1 MQTKLKPP
9 KNVLPTFQMITYYGE
24 KKKNQKKGGQ
34 HKIKN
39 IWIKDSE
46 KCIHITVTIT
56 LHFIL
61 EDLENVKNKTQV

>member
-1 MQTKLKPP
+1 
-9 KNVLPTFQMITYYGE
+9 MITYYGE
-24 KKKNQKKGGQ
+24 KKKHKQKKGGQ

-56 LHFIL
+56 LNFIL
-61 EDLENVKNKTQV
+61 EDLENVRNKTQV